1 MRFLQPQYFK
11 LLFLL
16 AALLP
21 LWLYQLLTKLE
32 TRLHLGDRH
41 ALARSSYLSSLRAG
55 FLRILLFHL
64 VLASLIV
71 ALAHPQRMRE
81 KSVAQPKGMDIVFL
95 LDTSPSM
102 RAEDISPSRLGRA
115 TEVIE
120 RFSRQK
126 PPEDRIG
133 LVSFSGGS
141 LILSYLTSDPDNIPY
156 YLDYLRDEITP
167 GFGTNIGLALRN
179 GLTVLTKDV
188 EINPGAARHK
198 RVFVL
203 VSDGEDHGAE
213 LEPALE
219 EVKRRGLK
227 VHTIGIGSEEGG
239 PIPIARESGEVKYL
253 EDQSGNRI
261 ITRFDASTLRRI
273 AEKTGGNTYRSLT
286 GQELEKLFAEIVFA
300 EREIEGFKRV
310 LVYEDLYQG
319 FLLAALGFF
328 LAAILV

>member
-21 LWLYQLLTKLE
+21 LWLYYLSTKLR
-32 TRLHLGDRH
+32 TRRDLGDPRT
-41 ALARSSYLSSLRAG
+41 LARISHLSSVRAS
-55 FLRILLFHL
+55 FLRTLLFNL

-81 KSVAQPKGMDIVFL
+81 KSVAQPKGMDLVFL

-102 RAEDISPSRLGRA
+102 RAEDVSPSRLGRA

-126 PPEDRIG
+126 PAQDRIG

-167 GFGTNIGLALRN
+167 GLGTNIGLALRN
-179 GLTVLTKDV
+179 GLTVLTKEV
-188 EINPGAARHK
+188 EINPGARRHK
-198 RVFVL
+198 KVFVL
-203 VSDGEDHGAE
+203 VTDGEDHGAE
-213 LEPALE
+213 LEAALE
-219 EVKRRGLK
+219 EVKRMGLK
-227 VHTIGIGSEEGG
+227 VHTIGIGSEEGA
-239 PIPIARESGEVKYL
+239 PIPIAREGGEVKYL
-253 EDQSGNRI
+253 EDQSGNAI
-261 ITRFDASTLRRI
+261 ITRFDASKLRRI
-273 AEKTGGNTYRSLT
+273 AEKTGGNAYRSFT
-286 GQELEKLFAEIVFA
+286 GQELERIFAEIVFT

-310 LVYEDLYQG
+310 TVYEDLYQG

-328 LAAILV
+328 LAAMVI